1 MALVP
6 PADQP
11 LATRDELRR
20 VERQIENQQKQLD
33 VQFTR
38 IAQLQADID
47 LIRAAWTRVKS
58 EPYKGPERR
67 SIARK
72 KR

>member
-1 MALVP
+1 
-6 PADQP
+6 
-11 LATRDELRR
+11 
-20 VERQIENQQKQLD
+20 